1 MLRYFKRF
9 FTTHQAT
16 TVSTVSCE
24 LCDLTVFLPNARSML
39 LHSHAMFLLFRK
51 LGSSLI
57 FRGCARYHTAQ
68 DMTYLVYE
76 YWIRTDRSTDLVTTH
91 LQDLPWSLCFI
102 ERETKE
108 QAEDVKNHRNSFDLT
123 TFLFELLCLS
133 IYINLMMSSDRNS
146 TRYFLCSWT
155 FGCSGRLPLVPL
167 AQESGRMKKVIRYCT
182 HPIVW
187 LFELCFLL
195 LRETILGDTR
205 ELFIRKLNSYAFSRK
220 NAT

>member
-1 MLRYFKRF
+1 
-9 FTTHQAT
+9 
-16 TVSTVSCE
+16 
-24 LCDLTVFLPNARSML
+24 
-39 LHSHAMFLLFRK
+39 
-51 LGSSLI
+51 
-57 FRGCARYHTAQ
+57 
-68 DMTYLVYE
+68 MTYLVYE

-102 ERETKE
+102 ERNYGASGRCQKSPKQLWFDYISIWT
-108 QAEDVKNHRNSFDLT
+108 AMSFNYNASTNYINL
-123 TFLFELLCLS
+123 
-133 IYINLMMSSDRNS
+133 INLMMSSDRNS

-182 HPIVW
+182 HPSVW
-187 LFELCFLL
+187 WFEPCFLL

-205 ELFIRKLNSYAFSRK
+205 ELLIRNLNSYAFSLK